1 MSMKRVCVVQAR
13 MGSTRLPGKVLL
25 DLAGRPMLAQLLRR
39 LRACRSL
46 DEIVVATSTAG
57 SDDPIAELAAHEG
70 VRVSRGS
77 EDDVLGRIIEAGRAT
92 QADVVVRVT
101 ADCPLIDPEVTDRV
115 VDELTANSG
124 AADYASNVLRRTYP
138 RGLDVEAM
146 FFDTLL
152 RVERLAQTRAERE
165 HVTITIR
172 SERPSLFMTR
182 SVESD
187 RDDSDL
193 RWTVDEE
200 RDLQLVWKLYDE
212 LGLGERIVPYRTIVD
227 HVRQHPE
234 LASINAGIAT
244 WTPRTDVRGWTEG
257 RTE

>member
-1 MSMKRVCVVQAR
+1 MKRVCVVQAR
-13 MGSTRLPGKVLL
+13 MGSTRLPGKVLR

-39 LRACRSL
+39 LQACGSL
-46 DEIVVATSTAG
+46 DEIVVATSIAV
-57 SDDPIAELAAHEG
+57 SDDPIVQLADSED
-70 VRVSRGS
+70 VRAFRGS
-77 EDDVLGRIIEAGRAT
+77 ETDVLGRILEAARSA

-101 ADCPLIDPEVTDRV
+101 GDCPLLDPKVTDRV
-115 VDELTANSG
+115 VNELTTNQG

-146 FFDTLL
+146 FLDTLV
-152 RVERLAQTRAERE
+152 RVDRIGNTKAERE

-172 SERPSLFMTR
+172 SERPGLFLTR

-187 RDDSDL
+187 VDDSDL

-200 RDLQLVWKLYDE
+200 RDLQLIAQLYDA
-212 LGLGERIVPYRTIVD
+212 LGLAEQIVPYETVVD

-234 LASINAGIAT
+234 LAGINAGIAT
-244 WTPRTDVRGWTEG
+244 WTPRIVRGN
-257 RTE
+257 

>member
-25 DLAGRPMLAQLLRR
+25 DLAGRPMLGQLLRR
-39 LRACRSL
+39 LQACGSL
-46 DEIVVATSTAG
+46 DEIVVATSIAA
-57 SDDPIAELAAHEG
+57 SDDPIAQFVASEG
-70 VRVSRGS
+70 VRLSRGS

-101 ADCPLIDPEVTDRV
+101 ADCPLIDPQVTDRV

-146 FFDTLL
+146 FLDTLL
-152 RVERLAQTRAERE
+152 RVDRLARTRAERE

-172 SERPSLFMTR
+172 SERPSLFLVR

-187 RDDSDL
+187 VDDSDL

-200 RDLQLVWKLYDE
+200 ADLRLVEKLYGA
-212 LGLGERIVPYRTIVD
+212 LGLGERRVPYEVIVD

-234 LASINAGIAT
+234 LMSINAGVAT
-244 WTPRTDVRGWTEG
+244 WNP
-257 RTE
+257 

>member
-39 LRACRSL
+39 LRACGSL
-46 DEIVVATSTAG
+46 DEIVVATSIAA
-57 SDDPIAELAAHEG
+57 SDDPIAELGVSEE
-70 VRVSRGS
+70 VRVCRGS
-77 EDDVLGRIIEAGRAT
+77 ETDVLGRFVEAARAT
-92 QADVVVRVT
+92 QADVIVRVT
-101 ADCPLIDPEVTDRV
+101 ADCPLIDPRVTDRV
-115 VDELTANSG
+115 VDELTTNAG
-124 AADYASNVLRRTYP
+124 AADYASNVLRRTFP

-146 FFDTLL
+146 FLDTLL
-152 RVERLAQTRAERE
+152 RVDRLSQTRGERE

-172 SERPSLFMTR
+172 SERPSLFLTR

-187 RDDSDL
+187 NDDSDL

-200 RDLQLVWKLYDE
+200 RDFQLVGRLYDE
-212 LGLGERIVPYRTIVD
+212 LGLGERIVPYETIVD
-227 HVRQHPE
+227 HVRRHPE

-244 WTPRTDVRGWTEG
+244 WTPHVDVRQ
-257 RTE
+257 